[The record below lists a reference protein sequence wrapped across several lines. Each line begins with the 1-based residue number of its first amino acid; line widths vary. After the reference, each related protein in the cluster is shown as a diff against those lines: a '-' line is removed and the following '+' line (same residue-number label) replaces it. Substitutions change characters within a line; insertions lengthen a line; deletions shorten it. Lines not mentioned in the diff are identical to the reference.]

1 MSVLVKFT
9 ILAPPALND
18 NENQWN
24 DIQYLN
30 SSIISLQGTELH
42 QLSDDVISL
51 PPSLDDI
58 RWLAFPPSLHEYRFV
73 PERPFFFLPTIQ

>member
-1 MSVLVKFT
+1 MS
-9 ILAPPALND
+9 LND

-24 DIQYLN
+24 YSQYLN

-42 QLSDDVISL
+42 FLRTGRQLSDDMISL

-58 RWLAFPPSLHEYRFV
+58 RWLAFPSSLHEYRFV
-73 PERPFFFLPTIQ
+73 RERNFFFLPTI